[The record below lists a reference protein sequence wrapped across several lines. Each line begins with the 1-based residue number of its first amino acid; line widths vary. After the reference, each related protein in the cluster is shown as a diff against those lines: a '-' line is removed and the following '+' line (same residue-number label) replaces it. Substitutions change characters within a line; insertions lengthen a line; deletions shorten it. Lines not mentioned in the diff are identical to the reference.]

1 MIQLSNEGL
10 KLVLALVTT
19 AVEASPKTGRK
30 PKRPRTISCDA
41 SVPSIQAALDAV
53 DASVASAA
61 TDLNPLA
68 PCGACNEWLL
78 KIAEANP
85 SFKIVTFDSIDC
97 DSVYIHQLL

>member
-53 DASVASAA
+53 DASA
-61 TDLNPLA
+61 TTEKDLNPLA

>member
-19 AVEASPKTGRK
+19 AVEASPKTSRK

-53 DASVASAA
+53 DASA
-61 TDLNPLA
+61 TTEKDLNPLA